1 MITVTDGNLADAH
14 ILAPKLGDMELLEI
28 SKCAPHLT
36 PLGALKA
43 AFKDSNRVKAIRDTE
58 DGVISLFG
66 INEVKYREGVA
77 WMLNSKGFF
86 DRNIT
91 RRFVRES
98 KEYIKEQM
106 VYFDLLY
113 NFVAVRNTPSIKWLT
128 LLGFTVVYEQPLDIS
143 GEPFYFF
150 YLRK

>member
-1 MITVTDGNLADAH
+1 MITVTEANLADAH
-14 ILAPKLGDMELLEI
+14 ELAPKLGDMELLEI
-28 SKCAPHLT
+28 KHCAPEMT

-43 AFKDSNRVKAIRDTE
+43 AFKDRHRVKAIRDTE

-66 INEVKYREGVA
+66 VNEVKYREGVA

-86 DRNIT
+86 ERGIT
-91 RRFVRES
+91 HRFVRES

-106 VYFDLLY
+106 VYFDLIY
-113 NFVAVRNTPSIKWLT
+113 NFVSVQNKPSIKWLT
-128 LLGFTVVYEQPLDIS
+128 LLGFTIVEDNPIDIT